1 MLDKQSLLLKKASIT
16 TVLGVVATVVWMMVA
31 NVGLRGGENAAV
43 DSAASMISQ
52 AVAVALFTM
61 PLVVFA
67 IVHLYVS
74 EEQENGIW
82 GVTRARNGKIGHL
95 LAFRLS
101 SALLFLIV
109 WALGYVGTLGAL
121 VAFHYSAADAFD
133 VIPMFFGLLISVIS
147 TVFTVASVHLRLGGL
162 VPAATAA
169 LALSVVGVSL
179 IGKTT
184 LALAALPMG
193 GLVSGNPF
201 KDVDVTQP
209 LLGYEPNPDST
220 FGLGLSLVA
229 AILVALSL
237 FGYLKIRLGKE
248 K

>member
-1 MLDKQSLLLKKASIT
+1 MLDKQSLFLRKASIT

-43 DSAASMISQ
+43 DSAAGMISQ

-82 GVTRARNGKIGHL
+82 GVIRARNGKIGHL

-101 SALLFLIV
+101 SALLFLVV

-237 FGYLKIRLGKE
+237 FGYLKNQLGKE

>member
-1 MLDKQSLLLKKASIT
+1 MLDKQSLLLRKASIT
-16 TVLGVVATVVWMMVA
+16 TVLSIVATVVWMMVA

-43 DSAASMISQ
+43 DSAAGMISQ

-82 GVTRARNGKIGHL
+82 GVIRARNGKIGHL

-101 SALLFLIV
+101 SALLFLVV
-109 WALGYVGTLGAL
+109 WALGYVSTLVAL

-147 TVFTVASVHLRLGGL
+147 TVFTIASVHLRLGGL

-193 GLVSGNPF
+193 GIVSGNPF

-237 FGYLKIRLGKE
+237 FGYLKNRLGKE

>member
-1 MLDKQSLLLKKASIT
+1 MLDKQSLLLRKTSIT
-16 TVLGVVATVVWMMVA
+16 TVLGVVASVAWMMVA

-43 DSAASMISQ
+43 DSAAGMISQ

-82 GVTRARNGKIGHL
+82 GVIRARNGKIGHL

-101 SALLFLIV
+101 SALLFLVV

-169 LALSVVGVSL
+169 LALSVVCVSL

-237 FGYLKIRLGKE
+237 FGYLKNQLGKE

>member
-1 MLDKQSLLLKKASIT
+1 MLDKQSLLLRKASIT
-16 TVLGVVATVVWMMVA
+16 TVLGIVATVVWMMVA

-43 DSAASMISQ
+43 DSAAGMISQ

-82 GVTRARNGKIGHL
+82 GVIRARNGKIGHL

-101 SALLFLIV
+101 SALLFLVV

-147 TVFTVASVHLRLGGL
+147 TAFTVASVHLRLGGL

-201 KDVDVTQP
+201 KDVDVAQP

-237 FGYLKIRLGKE
+237 FGYLKNRLGKE

>member
-43 DSAASMISQ
+43 DSAAGMISQ

-82 GVTRARNGKIGHL
+82 GVIRARNGKIGHL

-101 SALLFLIV
+101 SALLFLVV

-193 GLVSGNPF
+193 GLVSGTPF

-237 FGYLKIRLGKE
+237 FGYLKNQLGKE

>member
-1 MLDKQSLLLKKASIT
+1 MLDKQSLLLRKASFT

-43 DSAASMISQ
+43 DSAAGMISQ

-82 GVTRARNGKIGHL
+82 GVIRARNGKIGHL

-101 SALLFLIV
+101 SAILFLVV

-121 VAFHYSAADAFD
+121 VAFHYSLADVFY

-193 GLVSGNPF
+193 GLISGNPF

-237 FGYLKIRLGKE
+237 FGYLKNQLGKE

>member
-1 MLDKQSLLLKKASIT
+1 MLDKQSLLLRKASIT

-43 DSAASMISQ
+43 DSAAGMISQ

-82 GVTRARNGKIGHL
+82 GVIRARNGKIGHL

-101 SALLFLIV
+101 SALLFLVV
-109 WALGYVGTLGAL
+109 WALGAL

-237 FGYLKIRLGKE
+237 FGYLKNQLGKE

>member
-1 MLDKQSLLLKKASIT
+1 M
-16 TVLGVVATVVWMMVA
+16 
-31 NVGLRGGENAAV
+31 
-43 DSAASMISQ
+43 
-52 AVAVALFTM
+52 
-61 PLVVFA
+61 
-67 IVHLYVS
+67 
-74 EEQENGIW
+74 
-82 GVTRARNGKIGHL
+82 
-95 LAFRLS
+95 
-101 SALLFLIV
+101 
-109 WALGYVGTLGAL
+109 
-121 VAFHYSAADAFD
+121 
-133 VIPMFFGLLISVIS
+133 
-147 TVFTVASVHLRLGGL
+147 

-201 KDVDVTQP
+201 KDVDVAQP

-237 FGYLKIRLGKE
+237 FGYLKNRLGKE

>member
-1 MLDKQSLLLKKASIT
+1 
-16 TVLGVVATVVWMMVA
+16 
-31 NVGLRGGENAAV
+31 
-43 DSAASMISQ
+43 
-52 AVAVALFTM
+52 
-61 PLVVFA
+61 
-67 IVHLYVS
+67 
-74 EEQENGIW
+74 
-82 GVTRARNGKIGHL
+82 
-95 LAFRLS
+95 
-101 SALLFLIV
+101 
-109 WALGYVGTLGAL
+109 
-121 VAFHYSAADAFD
+121 
-133 VIPMFFGLLISVIS
+133 MFFGLLISVIS
-147 TVFTVASVHLRLGGL
+147 TVFTVASVHMRLGGL
-162 VPAATAA
+162 VPAATAD

-237 FGYLKIRLGKE
+237 FGYLKNQLGKE

>member
-1 MLDKQSLLLKKASIT
+1 MLDKQSLLLRKASIT
-16 TVLGVVATVVWMMVA
+16 TVLGIVATVVWMMVA

-43 DSAASMISQ
+43 DSAAGMISQ

-82 GVTRARNGKIGHL
+82 GVIRARNGKIGHL

-101 SALLFLIV
+101 SALLFLVV

-147 TVFTVASVHLRLGGL
+147 TVFTIASVHLRLGGL

-237 FGYLKIRLGKE
+237 FGYLKNRLGKE

>member
-1 MLDKQSLLLKKASIT
+1 MLDKQSLLLRKASIT
-16 TVLGVVATVVWMMVA
+16 TVLGVVATVAWMMVA
-31 NVGLRGGENAAV
+31 NVGLRSGENAAV
-43 DSAASMISQ
+43 DSAAGMISQ

-82 GVTRARNGKIGHL
+82 GVIRARNGKIGHL

-101 SALLFLIV
+101 SALLFLVV

-147 TVFTVASVHLRLGGL
+147 TVFTIASVHLRLGGL

-237 FGYLKIRLGKE
+237 FGYLKNRLGKE

>member
-1 MLDKQSLLLKKASIT
+1 MLDKQSLLLRKASTT
-16 TVLGVVATVVWMMVA
+16 TVLSIVATVVWMMVA
-31 NVGLRGGENAAV
+31 NVGLHGGENAAV
-43 DSAASMISQ
+43 DSAAGMISQ

-82 GVTRARNGKIGHL
+82 GVIRARNGKIGRL

-101 SALLFLIV
+101 SAFLFLV
-109 WALGYVGTLGAL
+109 MWALGYVGALGAL
-121 VAFHYSAADAFD
+121 VAFHYSPADVFD
-133 VIPMFFGLLISVIS
+133 VIPVFFGLLISVIS

-184 LALAALPMG
+184 LTLAALPMG

-229 AILVALSL
+229 AILVGLSL
-237 FGYLKIRLGKE
+237 FGYLKIQLGKE

>member
-1 MLDKQSLLLKKASIT
+1 MLDKQSLLLRKASFT

-43 DSAASMISQ
+43 DSAAGMISQ

-82 GVTRARNGKIGHL
+82 GVIRARNGKIGHL

-101 SALLFLIV
+101 SAILFLVV

-193 GLVSGNPF
+193 GLISGNPF

-229 AILVALSL
+229 AILVGLSL
-237 FGYLKIRLGKE
+237 FEYLKIRLGKE

>member
-1 MLDKQSLLLKKASIT
+1 MLDKQSLLLRKASIT
-16 TVLGVVATVVWMMVA
+16 TVLGVVATVAWMMVA
-31 NVGLRGGENAAV
+31 NVGLRSGENAAV
-43 DSAASMISQ
+43 DSAAGMISQ

-82 GVTRARNGKIGHL
+82 GVIRARNGKIGHL

-101 SALLFLIV
+101 SALLFLVV

-147 TVFTVASVHLRLGGL
+147 TVFTIASVHLRLGGL

-237 FGYLKIRLGKE
+237 FGYLKNQLGKE

>member
-1 MLDKQSLLLKKASIT
+1 MLDKQSLLLRKASIT
-16 TVLGVVATVVWMMVA
+16 TVLGIVATVVWMMVA

-43 DSAASMISQ
+43 DSAAGMISQ

-82 GVTRARNGKIGHL
+82 GVIRARNGKIGHL

-101 SALLFLIV
+101 SALLFLVV

-133 VIPMFFGLLISVIS
+133 VIPMFFWFVDFRNQHRI
-147 TVFTVASVHLRLGGL
+147 HHRQR
-162 VPAATAA
+162 A
-169 LALSVVGVSL
+169 LEIRR
-179 IGKTT
+179 IGSCCYCCSRIIC
-184 LALAALPMG
+184 G
-193 GLVSGNPF
+193 WCFSH
-201 KDVDVTQP
+201 
-209 LLGYEPNPDST
+209 
-220 FGLGLSLVA
+220 
-229 AILVALSL
+229 
-237 FGYLKIRLGKE
+237 R
-248 K
+248 

>member
-1 MLDKQSLLLKKASIT
+1 MLDKQSLLLRKASIT

-43 DSAASMISQ
+43 DSAAGMISQ

-82 GVTRARNGKIGHL
+82 GVIRARNGKIGHL

-101 SALLFLIV
+101 SALLFLVV

-237 FGYLKIRLGKE
+237 FGYLKNRLGKE

>member
-1 MLDKQSLLLKKASIT
+1 MLDKQSLLLRKASIT
-16 TVLGVVATVVWMMVA
+16 TVLGIVATVVWMMVA

-43 DSAASMISQ
+43 DSAAGMISQ

-82 GVTRARNGKIGHL
+82 GVIRARNGKIGHL

-101 SALLFLIV
+101 SALLFLVV

-121 VAFHYSAADAFD
+121 VVFHYSAADAFD

-147 TVFTVASVHLRLGGL
+147 TVFTIASVHLRLGGL

-201 KDVDVTQP
+201 KDVDVAQP

-237 FGYLKIRLGKE
+237 FGYLKNRLGKE

>member
-1 MLDKQSLLLKKASIT
+1 MLDKQSLLLRKASIT

-43 DSAASMISQ
+43 DSAAGMISQ

-82 GVTRARNGKIGHL
+82 GVIRARNGKIGHL

-101 SALLFLIV
+101 SALLFLVV

-229 AILVALSL
+229 AILIALSL
-237 FGYLKIRLGKE
+237 FGYLKNRLGKE

>member
-1 MLDKQSLLLKKASIT
+1 MLDKQSLLLRKASIT
-16 TVLGVVATVVWMMVA
+16 TVLSIVATVVWMMVA

-43 DSAASMISQ
+43 DSAAGMISQ

-82 GVTRARNGKIGHL
+82 GVLRARNGKIGRL

-101 SALLFLIV
+101 SAFLFLIM
-109 WALGYVGTLGAL
+109 WALGYVGALGAL
-121 VAFHYSAADAFD
+121 VAFHYSSADVFD
-133 VIPMFFGLLISVIS
+133 VIPVFFGLLISVIS
-147 TVFTVASVHLRLGGL
+147 TAFTVASVHLRLAGL

-220 FGLGLSLVA
+220 FGLELSLVA
-229 AILVALSL
+229 AILVGLSL
-237 FGYLKIRLGKE
+237 FGYLKIQLGKE

>member
-1 MLDKQSLLLKKASIT
+1 MLDKQSLLLRKASIT

-43 DSAASMISQ
+43 DSAAGMISQ

-82 GVTRARNGKIGHL
+82 GVIRARNGKIGHL

-237 FGYLKIRLGKE
+237 FGYMKNRLGKE

>member
-1 MLDKQSLLLKKASIT
+1 MLDKQSLLLRKASIT
-16 TVLGVVATVVWMMVA
+16 TVLGIVATVVWMMVA

-43 DSAASMISQ
+43 DSAAGMISQ

-82 GVTRARNGKIGHL
+82 GVIRARNGKIGHL

-101 SALLFLIV
+101 SALLFLVV

-147 TVFTVASVHLRLGGL
+147 TVFTIASVHLRLGGL

-201 KDVDVTQP
+201 KDVDVAQP

-237 FGYLKIRLGKE
+237 FGYLKNRLGKE

>member
-1 MLDKQSLLLKKASIT
+1 MLDKQSLLLRKTSIT
-16 TVLGVVATVVWMMVA
+16 TVLGVVASVAWMMVA

-43 DSAASMISQ
+43 DSAAGMISQ

-82 GVTRARNGKIGHL
+82 GVIRARNGKIGHL

-101 SALLFLIV
+101 SALLFLVV

-237 FGYLKIRLGKE
+237 FGYLKNQLGKE

>member
-1 MLDKQSLLLKKASIT
+1 MLDKQSLLLRKASIT

-43 DSAASMISQ
+43 DSAAGMISQ

-82 GVTRARNGKIGHL
+82 GVIRARNGKIGHL

-101 SALLFLIV
+101 SALLFLVV

-147 TVFTVASVHLRLGGL
+147 TVFTIASVHLRLGGL

-237 FGYLKIRLGKE
+237 FGYLKNRLGKE

>member
-43 DSAASMISQ
+43 DSAAGMISQ

-82 GVTRARNGKIGHL
+82 GVIRARNGKIGHL

-101 SALLFLIV
+101 SALLFLVV

-193 GLVSGNPF
+193 GLISGNPF

-237 FGYLKIRLGKE
+237 FGYLKNRLGKE

>member
-1 MLDKQSLLLKKASIT
+1 MLDKQSLLLRKASIT
-16 TVLGVVATVVWMMVA
+16 TVLGIVATVVWMMVA

-43 DSAASMISQ
+43 DSAAGMISQ

-82 GVTRARNGKIGHL
+82 GVIRARNGKIGHL

-101 SALLFLIV
+101 SAILFLVV

-121 VAFHYSAADAFD
+121 VAFHYSLADVFD

-193 GLVSGNPF
+193 GLISGNPF

-237 FGYLKIRLGKE
+237 FGYLKNRLGKE

>member
-1 MLDKQSLLLKKASIT
+1 MLDKQSLLLRKASIT
-16 TVLGVVATVVWMMVA
+16 TVLGIVATVVWMMVA

-43 DSAASMISQ
+43 DSAAGMISQ

-82 GVTRARNGKIGHL
+82 GVIRARNGKIGHL

-101 SALLFLIV
+101 SAILFLVV

-121 VAFHYSAADAFD
+121 VAFHYSLADVFD

-193 GLVSGNPF
+193 GLISGNPF

-220 FGLGLSLVA
+220 FGLGLSLIA

-237 FGYLKIRLGKE
+237 FGYLKNRLGKE

>member
-1 MLDKQSLLLKKASIT
+1 MLDKQSLLLRKASIT
-16 TVLGVVATVVWMMVA
+16 TVLGIVATVVWMMVA

-43 DSAASMISQ
+43 DSAAGMISQ

-82 GVTRARNGKIGHL
+82 GVLRARNGKIGHL

-101 SALLFLIV
+101 SALLFLVV
-109 WALGYVGTLGAL
+109 WVLGYVGTLGAL

-147 TVFTVASVHLRLGGL
+147 TVFTIASVHLRLGGL

-201 KDVDVTQP
+201 KDVDVAQP

-237 FGYLKIRLGKE
+237 FGYLKNRLGKE

>member
-1 MLDKQSLLLKKASIT
+1 MLDKQSLLLRKASIT
-16 TVLGVVATVVWMMVA
+16 TVLSIVATVVWMMVA

-43 DSAASMISQ
+43 DSAAGMISQ
-52 AVAVALFTM
+52 AVAVALFTI

-82 GVTRARNGKIGHL
+82 GVIRARNGKIGHL

-193 GLVSGNPF
+193 GLISGNPF

-237 FGYLKIRLGKE
+237 FGYLKNRLGKE

>member
-1 MLDKQSLLLKKASIT
+1 MLDKQSLLLRKASIT

-43 DSAASMISQ
+43 DSAAGMISQ

-82 GVTRARNGKIGHL
+82 GVIRARNGKIGHL

-101 SALLFLIV
+101 SAILFLVV

-193 GLVSGNPF
+193 GLISGNPF

-237 FGYLKIRLGKE
+237 FGYLKNQLGKE

>member
-1 MLDKQSLLLKKASIT
+1 MLDKQSLLLRKASIT

-43 DSAASMISQ
+43 DSAAGMISQ

-82 GVTRARNGKIGHL
+82 GVIRARNGKIGHL

-101 SALLFLIV
+101 SALLFLVV

-209 LLGYEPNPDST
+209 LLGYDPNPDST

-237 FGYLKIRLGKE
+237 FGYLKNQLGKE

>member
-1 MLDKQSLLLKKASIT
+1 MLDKQSLLLRKASIT

-43 DSAASMISQ
+43 DSAAGMISQ

-82 GVTRARNGKIGHL
+82 GVIRARNGKIGHL

-101 SALLFLIV
+101 SALLFLVV

-193 GLVSGNPF
+193 GLVSGTPF

-237 FGYLKIRLGKE
+237 FGYLKNQLGKE

>member
-1 MLDKQSLLLKKASIT
+1 MLDKQSLLLRKASIT
-16 TVLGVVATVVWMMVA
+16 TVLGIVDTVVWMMVA

-43 DSAASMISQ
+43 DSAAGMISQ

-82 GVTRARNGKIGHL
+82 GVIRARNGKIGHL

-101 SALLFLIV
+101 SALLFLVV

-147 TVFTVASVHLRLGGL
+147 TVFTIASVHLRLGGL

-201 KDVDVTQP
+201 KDVDVAQP

-237 FGYLKIRLGKE
+237 FGYLKNRLGKE

>member
-1 MLDKQSLLLKKASIT
+1 MLDKQSLLLRKASIT
-16 TVLGVVATVVWMMVA
+16 TVLGIVATVVWMMVA

-43 DSAASMISQ
+43 DSAAGMISQ

-82 GVTRARNGKIGHL
+82 GVIRARNGKIGHL

-101 SALLFLIV
+101 SALLFLVV

-147 TVFTVASVHLRLGGL
+147 TAFTVASVHLRLGGL

-229 AILVALSL
+229 ATLVALSL
-237 FGYLKIRLGKE
+237 FGYLKNRLGKE

>member
-1 MLDKQSLLLKKASIT
+1 MLDKQSLLLRKASIT

-43 DSAASMISQ
+43 DSAAGMISQ

-82 GVTRARNGKIGHL
+82 GVIRARNGKIGHL

-101 SALLFLIV
+101 SALLFLAV

-237 FGYLKIRLGKE
+237 FGYLKNQLGKE

>member
-1 MLDKQSLLLKKASIT
+1 MLDKQSLLLRKASIT
-16 TVLGVVATVVWMMVA
+16 TVLGVVATVAWMMVA

-43 DSAASMISQ
+43 DSAAGMISQ

-82 GVTRARNGKIGHL
+82 GVIRARNGKIGHL

-101 SALLFLIV
+101 SALLFLVV

-193 GLVSGNPF
+193 GLISGNPF

-237 FGYLKIRLGKE
+237 FGYLKNQLGKE

>member
-1 MLDKQSLLLKKASIT
+1 MLDKQSLLLRKASIT
-16 TVLGVVATVVWMMVA
+16 TVLSIVTTVVWMMVA

-43 DSAASMISQ
+43 DSAAGMISQ

-82 GVTRARNGKIGHL
+82 GVIRARNGKIGRL

-101 SALLFLIV
+101 SAFLFLV
-109 WALGYVGTLGAL
+109 MWELGYVGALGAL
-121 VAFHYSAADAFD
+121 VAFHYSPADVFD
-133 VIPMFFGLLISVIS
+133 VIPVFFGLLISVIS
-147 TVFTVASVHLRLGGL
+147 TAFTVASVHLRLGGL

-169 LALSVVGVSL
+169 LTLSVVGVSL

-229 AILVALSL
+229 AILVGLSL

>member
-1 MLDKQSLLLKKASIT
+1 MLDKQSLLPRKASIT
-16 TVLGVVATVVWMMVA
+16 TVLSIVTTVVWMMVA

-43 DSAASMISQ
+43 DSAAGMISQ

-82 GVTRARNGKIGHL
+82 GVIRARNGKIGHL

-101 SALLFLIV
+101 SAILFLVV

-121 VAFHYSAADAFD
+121 VAFHYSLADVFD

-193 GLVSGNPF
+193 GLISGNPF

-220 FGLGLSLVA
+220 FGLGLSLIA

-237 FGYLKIRLGKE
+237 FGYLKNRLGKE

>member
-1 MLDKQSLLLKKASIT
+1 MLDKQSLLLRKASIT
-16 TVLGVVATVVWMMVA
+16 TVLGIVATVVWMMVA

-43 DSAASMISQ
+43 DSAAGMISQ

-82 GVTRARNGKIGHL
+82 GVIRARNGKIGHL

-101 SALLFLIV
+101 SALLFLVV

-147 TVFTVASVHLRLGGL
+147 TVFTIASVHLRLGGL

-201 KDVDVTQP
+201 KDVDVAQP

-229 AILVALSL
+229 AILVALNL
-237 FGYLKIRLGKE
+237 FGYLKNRLGKE